1 MSKTVKPIETVYV
14 NNLNDKVSLA
24 KLKSSLQ
31 EIFAKYGKVLQIT
44 AHDNLKMK
52 GQAFVTYDTVDASST
67 AVQKLQNYKLFDKPI
82 RVSFAKGN
90 SDSYFSHTE
99 DLEPIAKRKIHKLE
113 VEKQKQAKSDAHIV
127 KKRKKQ
133 PAQPNFAKLP
143 PNKILLIQNLLEST
157 TNEVLEEFFTSAEGF
172 ISTRFIKV
180 RNLAFIEFE
189 VTKFA
194 TDYLLG
200 VDTVALKE
208 KFGENVAL
216 TYAKK

>member
-208 KFGENVAL
+208 KFGENVVL